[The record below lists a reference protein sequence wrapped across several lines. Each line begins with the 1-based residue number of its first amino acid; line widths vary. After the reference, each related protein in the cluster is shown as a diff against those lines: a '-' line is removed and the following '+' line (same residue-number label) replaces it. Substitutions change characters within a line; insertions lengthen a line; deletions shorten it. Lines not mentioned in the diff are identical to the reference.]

1 MSASALALFG
11 MMLRFSPPAT
21 MVQLTVVPLS
31 GSPGSLSCTS
41 WCASSSTALRPS
53 SGAEPAWEDLPF
65 TSSIT
70 ALMPLVAVVTASL
83 SGGS

>member
-1 MSASALALFG
+1 MSASAAALAG
-11 MMLRFSPPAT
+11 MMLRFSPPLII
-21 MVQLTVVPLS
+21 VQFTVVPLS
-31 GSPGSLSCTS
+31 GLPRSLSCTS
-41 WCASSSTALRPS
+41 WCASSMIALRPS

-70 ALMPLVAVVTASL
+70 ALMPLVATVTASL